1 MLPRGSF
8 ERRLLLALI
17 LISLVPSL
25 TLLGL
30 GTFVVSETV
39 SLTGSV
45 TAWERVAG
53 SGREVIE
60 RAQASGDPAL
70 EAAAARHRDEL
81 TASLVQAR
89 RWHYLIRRA
98 VVVIPIIAL
107 IFGALVVWIAVRA
120 SASVARRLS
129 RPIREL
135 VGWAQRIA
143 RQEPLPAPG
152 PDEQGERGAA
162 EFGVLRRALRTMDAE
177 LRESRERALEDERM
191 RSWVSMARRVAHEL
205 KNPLTPMQLAVRSLE
220 RTADQQPPA
229 AREALEVIAAEA
241 ERIDELARSFAN
253 FGRLPEG
260 PPSEIDLTELLDY
273 LLRTHLPPAV
283 RHRVRAPVDL
293 PLIVGHHDAL
303 SRAFA
308 NLILNAA
315 DAMGGEGEVVVKIS
329 TLRGEAIEVRV
340 LDSGPGID
348 PAQIEH
354 IWEPNFT
361 TKSRGTGLGLALVR
375 QTVQAHGGAA
385 IARNRPEGGAE
396 FRVLLPL
403 EGVFSPQSSVVS
415 QTTGSVED
423 EG

>member
-98 VVVIPIIAL
+98 VVVIPIVAL

-205 KNPLTPMQLAVRSLE
+205 KTPLTPRQLAVRSLE

-308 NLILNAA
+308 NHILNAA

-348 PAQIEH
+348 PAQLEH

>member
-135 VGWAQRIA
+135 VGRAQRIA

-162 EFGVLRRALRTMDAE
+162 
-177 LRESRERALEDERM
+177 
-191 RSWVSMARRVAHEL
+191 
-205 KNPLTPMQLAVRSLE
+205 
-220 RTADQQPPA
+220 
-229 AREALEVIAAEA
+229 
-241 ERIDELARSFAN
+241 
-253 FGRLPEG
+253 
-260 PPSEIDLTELLDY
+260 
-273 LLRTHLPPAV
+273 
-283 RHRVRAPVDL
+283 
-293 PLIVGHHDAL
+293 
-303 SRAFA
+303 
-308 NLILNAA
+308 
-315 DAMGGEGEVVVKIS
+315 
-329 TLRGEAIEVRV
+329 
-340 LDSGPGID
+340 
-348 PAQIEH
+348 
-354 IWEPNFT
+354 
-361 TKSRGTGLGLALVR
+361 
-375 QTVQAHGGAA
+375 
-385 IARNRPEGGAE
+385 
-396 FRVLLPL
+396 
-403 EGVFSPQSSVVS
+403 
-415 QTTGSVED
+415 
-423 EG
+423 

>member
-30 GTFVVSETV
+30 STFVVSETV

-45 TAWERVAG
+45 TAWERVAE

-98 VVVIPIIAL
+98 VVLIPIIAL

>member
-385 IARNRPEGGAE
+385 IARNRPEGGAQ

>member
-1 MLPRGSF
+1 
-8 ERRLLLALI
+8 
-17 LISLVPSL
+17 
-25 TLLGL
+25 
-30 GTFVVSETV
+30 
-39 SLTGSV
+39 
-45 TAWERVAG
+45 
-53 SGREVIE
+53 
-60 RAQASGDPAL
+60 
-70 EAAAARHRDEL
+70 
-81 TASLVQAR
+81 
-89 RWHYLIRRA
+89 
-98 VVVIPIIAL
+98 
-107 IFGALVVWIAVRA
+107 
-120 SASVARRLS
+120 
-129 RPIREL
+129 
-135 VGWAQRIA
+135 
-143 RQEPLPAPG
+143 
-152 PDEQGERGAA
+152 
-162 EFGVLRRALRTMDAE
+162 
-177 LRESRERALEDERM
+177 
-191 RSWVSMARRVAHEL
+191 
-205 KNPLTPMQLAVRSLE
+205 MQLAVRSLE

-241 ERIDELARSFAN
+241 ERIVELARSFAN